1 MLRQQLLDT
10 SRGRI
15 VTLLQRGGLTVDDI
29 ASKLELT
36 TSAVRAQITAMERDG
51 VVQRA
56 GRRAGTTR
64 PSAVFEL
71 TPEVEQLLSQAY
83 APFLTELV
91 RVFAD
96 ALPARDVDR
105 LMRQVGARLAEQLPI
120 HTRPTAGLGARVA
133 AASEVLN
140 NQLGAVTHVEADGKY
155 LIRGV
160 SCPLAAV
167 TGKHPAVCRALESM
181 LSEIIGA
188 RVNEC
193 CERESRPKCCFEIEK
208 EATVSRRSR
217 RRTRNAERPTQTGE

>member
-29 ASKLELT
+29 ATELALT

-56 GRRAGTTR
+56 GRRPGTTR
-64 PSAVFEL
+64 PASVFEL
-71 TPEVEQLLSQAY
+71 TPQVEQLLSQAY

-91 RVFAD
+91 RVFSE
-96 ALPARDVDR
+96 ALPARDLDR
-105 LMRQVGARLAEQLPI
+105 LMRQVGTGLADQLSIP
-120 HTRPTAGLGARVA
+120 TRPSASLSTRVA
-133 AASEVLN
+133 AASELLN
-140 NQLGAVTHVEADGKY
+140 SQLGAVTHVESNGGY
-155 LIRGV
+155 TIRGV
-160 SCPLAAV
+160 ACPLAAV

-181 LSEIIGA
+181 LSDVIGA

-193 CERESRPKCCFEIEK
+193 CDRTDRPKCCFEIKAEPP
-208 EATVSRRSR
+208 AQPRAR
-217 RRTRNAERPTQTGE
+217 RREQARK